1 MYDRLREFRI
11 GERIESGHMPLVVEE
26 GTDIETEEKGSSQEE
41 EEEENKKK
49 EEKITIISW
58 DEEAIQR
65 YEEKTRMW
73 EQEKGF
79 ATSSIEEKWIRLK
92 EKVMG
97 AMMKKRIKKKKK
109 KMGDKDWWD
118 KECTRKKR
126 EVKKSYKKWKRG
138 EINRERYIEERRK
151 LREKYEEKQKNKRKK
166 EEEEL
171 KRLRNE
177 TDICKFIN

>member
-11 GERIESGHMPLVVEE
+11 GERIESDYMPLVVEK

-109 KMGDKDWWD
+109 EMGDKDW
-118 KECTRKKR
+118 
-126 EVKKSYKKWKRG
+126 
-138 EINRERYIEERRK
+138 
-151 LREKYEEKQKNKRKK
+151 
-166 EEEEL
+166 
-171 KRLRNE
+171 
-177 TDICKFIN
+177 